1 MRIYIVFKNSDVN
14 HIKNI
19 VKANDLVIGD
29 IGYETKLLCKVI
41 KPTLSK
47 CEEEKLIESVSSFFD
62 NASNGYLIHI
72 KAFSNTFYEATLRP
86 IATYLI
92 FLQNICASFVD
103 KGINIEVVFP
113 SRIINNEKRT
123 VFFLA
128 EHETQKTFLYKRQLI
143 FQPYLE
149 KFCRIHQIPVEYV
162 SKNFFS
168 LAFLT
173 LPIRRFV
180 TLSFRFCNAGFK
192 LFCDYLIRNQNLKK
206 NKAIDYIA
214 VTRLA
219 RKSEFLEPILTN
231 SALNIELVIAENFVN
246 HSSNWSFCTK
256 HFYNKGL
263 VMKKMQRPDLS
274 YFFLTYFKSFVN
286 QFYKVDNFNIDV
298 SGININCKNAF
309 LELLVNYPDI
319 LLYINSLKKTIE
331 HSKMSSQP
339 TILSTELKSP
349 YAYADAF
356 VANKLGYPCIHIMD
370 CDQSSQPLPNP
381 IFGDLLVTNTN
392 SSKEAFI
399 NAWQVDSEKIS
410 FWGNLTQMNLEVDTM
425 SVNRNTWCFFTSAII
440 EEDTFIIEKIIE
452 IKAIYNIEFI
462 VKLHPRDSLR
472 NYKKYKNVRIVADE
486 QMSRNDLFK
495 RFNYG
500 LTFSSAVIHDLMIY
514 KKPFLIIDKLKG
526 AKFNRDVHSN
536 DYQNLVVNQSQIIDS
551 VLHMERFTNDFNDY
565 NKLYLDEVFMS
576 EDSTDFIK
584 KLNYW
589 KKNKYNKADICVEL

>member
-1 MRIYIVFKNSDVN
+1 MKIYIVFQNSDLN

-29 IGYETKLLCKVI
+29 IGYETKLLCKLI
-41 KPTLSK
+41 KPTLSNR
-47 CEEEKLIESVSSFFD
+47 EEEKLIDSVSSFFD
-62 NASNGYLIHI
+62 NVSNGYFIHI

-103 KGINIEVVFP
+103 KGIKIEVVFP

-149 KFCRIHQIPVEYV
+149 NFCRTHQIPVEYV
-162 SKNFFS
+162 SQNSFS
-168 LAFLT
+168 LAFFT
-173 LPIRRFV
+173 LPIRRWI
-180 TLSFRFCNAGFK
+180 TLSFRFCNAVYK
-192 LFCDYLIRNQNLKK
+192 LFYDYLITDQELKE
-206 NKAIDYIA
+206 NKSIDYIA
-214 VTRLA
+214 ITRLA

-231 SALNIELVIAENFVN
+231 SAMNIELVIAENFIN
-246 HSSNWSFCTK
+246 HSSNWSFCAK
-256 HFYNKGL
+256 HFCTKDL
-263 VMKKMQRPDLS
+263 VMKKIKRPDLS
-274 YFFLTYFKSFVN
+274 YFFLTYFNSFVH
-286 QFYKVDNFNIDV
+286 QFYKVGNFNIDV
-298 SGININCKNAF
+298 SDININCKNAF

-319 LLYINSLKKTIE
+319 LLYINSLKKTLD
-331 HSKMSSQP
+331 HSKMSTQP

-349 YAYADAF
+349 YAYAEAF
-356 VANKLGYPCIHIMD
+356 VANKLGYPIIHFMD
-370 CDQSSQPLPNP
+370 CDQSSRPLPNP

-392 SSKEAFI
+392 TSKVAFL
-399 NAWQVDSEKIS
+399 NAWQVDTEKIS
-410 FWGNLTQMNLEVDTM
+410 FWGNLTKINIDVDAM
-425 SVNRNTWCFFTSAII
+425 SVNSNTWCFFTSAII
-440 EEDTFIIEKIIE
+440 EEDIAIITKIIE
-452 IKAIYNIEFI
+452 IQAIYNIEFI

-472 NYKKYKNVRIVADE
+472 NYKKFKNLRIIVDE
-486 QMSRNDLFK
+486 QISRNDLFK
-495 RFNYG
+495 LFNYG

-526 AKFNRDVHSN
+526 TNFNSDVHSS

-565 NKLYLDEVFMS
+565 NKQYLDEVFMS
-576 EDSTDFIK
+576 EDSGDFIK

-589 KKNKYNKADICVEL
+589 RKNKYKKANTCAE